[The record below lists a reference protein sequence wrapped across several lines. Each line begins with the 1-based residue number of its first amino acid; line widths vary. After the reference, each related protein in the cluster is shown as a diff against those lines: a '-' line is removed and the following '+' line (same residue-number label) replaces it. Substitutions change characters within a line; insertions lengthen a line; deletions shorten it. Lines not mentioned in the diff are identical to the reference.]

1 MAQSPGGCRSQLRQ
15 PPPSISINGSIMST
29 PQSLPKDTQEPY
41 SVVDPLVSPIS
52 DDSSASNR
60 ETNSI
65 RGGAT
70 RLTILVLTLSLALLF
85 LRTVAEQPPPHTNL
99 GERNKIT
106 CNGHFFFLNK
116 NSTIKSL
123 WIVQSNV
130 AYKNIARTYSCP
142 ENYFLAL
149 KMHSLQKIIIII
161 IL

>member
-1 MAQSPGGCRSQLRQ
+1 
-15 PPPSISINGSIMST
+15 MST

-106 CNGHFFFLNK
+106 CNGHFFF
-116 NSTIKSL
+116 
-123 WIVQSNV
+123 
-130 AYKNIARTYSCP
+130 
-142 ENYFLAL
+142 
-149 KMHSLQKIIIII
+149 
-161 IL
+161 